1 MDARLRRW
9 GVLALAAALV
19 ELAAACGD
27 GPTEPGG
34 KIEGLPRPLD
44 VSEVAVVNANNRFG
58 FDLLRELNAADPDSN
73 IFISPLSASM
83 ALGMT
88 LNGAAGSTYDAM
100 RMTLGFGDLSN
111 EAINQ
116 SYRGLI
122 DLLVDLDPR
131 VTFGLG
137 NSIWYRQGFPVE
149 QDFLD
154 TTGEYFDAEV
164 AALDFNDPASVGVI
178 NGWVADKTAGKIKE
192 IIEPP
197 IDPMTVMF
205 LINAI
210 YFNGTWTYEFDPAE
224 TEEAPFHRPD
234 GSTVPVM
241 LMAQETDLAY
251 VNNERYQAVDL
262 PYGGEA
268 YSMTVVL
275 PREDVSIDSLVAE
288 LDAGSWEAMLAG
300 ARVTGLELRLPR
312 FKLEYEKVLNDA
324 LKALGMGV
332 AFTGGAADFSRIAA
346 GRELFI
352 SRVKQK
358 TYVEVDEEGTEAA
371 AVTVVEMRET
381 SVPSGPPVMRV
392 DRPFLFA
399 IRERFSGTVIFVGK
413 IVDLPP
419 A

>member
-1 MDARLRRW
+1 MDARLRR
-9 GVLALAAALV
+9 GVVLPLAAALV
-19 ELAAACGD
+19 QLASACGD
-27 GPTEPGG
+27 GPTEPHG

-44 VSEVAVVNANNRFG
+44 VSELAVVNANNHFG

-100 RMTLGFGDLSN
+100 RETLGFGDLSN

-122 DLLVDLDPR
+122 DLLIDLDPR

-137 NSIWYRQGFPVE
+137 NSIWYREGFPVE

-164 AALDFNDPASVGVI
+164 AALDFNDPTSVGVI
-178 NGWVADKTAGKIKE
+178 NGWVEENTAGKIKE

-224 TEEAPFHRPD
+224 TESAPFHRPD
-234 GSTVPVM
+234 GSTVPIM

-275 PREDVSIDSLVAE
+275 PREDVSIGSLVAE
-288 LDAGSWEAMLAG
+288 LDENSWDALLAD
-300 ARVTGLELRLPR
+300 AQVTGIELHLPR

-358 TYVEVDEEGTEAA
+358 TFVEVDEEGTEAA

-381 SVPSGPPVMRV
+381 SIPSGPPVMRV

>member
-1 MDARLRRW
+1 MNARLRRRW
-9 GVLALAAALV
+9 VPPLTVALAL
-19 ELAAACGD
+19 LATACGD
-27 GPTEPGG
+27 SPTEPNG

-58 FDLLRELNAADPDSN
+58 FNLLRELNAADPDSN

-100 RMTLGFGDLSN
+100 RVTLGFGDLSN

-122 DLLVDLDPR
+122 DLLIDLDPR

-149 QDFLD
+149 QEFLD

-164 AALDFNDPASVGVI
+164 AALDFNDPSSVGVI
-178 NGWVADKTAGKIKE
+178 NGWVEDKTAGKIKE

-197 IDPMTVMF
+197 IDPLTVMF

-224 TEEAPFHRPD
+224 TEQAPFHGPN

-241 LMAQETDLAY
+241 LMSQEGDHVY
-251 VNNERYQAVDL
+251 VNNEDYQAVDL

-275 PREDVSIDSLVAE
+275 PREGVSIDSFVAE
-288 LDAGSWEAMLAG
+288 LDENGWNDLFADAQ
-300 ARVTGLELRLPR
+300 VTGIELQLPR

-324 LKALGMGV
+324 LKALGMEV
-332 AFTGGAADFSRIAA
+332 AFMGGAADFSRIAA
-346 GRELFI
+346 GRDLYI

-358 TYVEVDEEGTEAA
+358 TFVEVDEEGTEAA

-413 IVDLPP
+413 IVNLPSV
-419 A
+419 

>member
-1 MDARLRRW
+1 MDVKLRRW
-9 GVLALAAALV
+9 VAVPLAGCLIQ
-19 ELAAACGD
+19 LAAACGD
-27 GPTEPGG
+27 GPTEPHG

-44 VSEVAVVNANNRFG
+44 VSETAVVNANNRFG
-58 FDLLRELNAADPDSN
+58 FDLLRQLNAADPDSN

-100 RMTLGFGDLSN
+100 RATLGFGELSN

-122 DLLVDLDPR
+122 DLLIDLDPR

-137 NSIWYRQGFPVE
+137 NSIWYREGFPVE

-164 AALDFNDPASVGVI
+164 SALDFDDAAAADVI
-178 NGWVADKTAGKIKE
+178 NGWVETETAGKIE
-192 IIEPP
+192 QIIDPP
-197 IDPMTVMF
+197 IDPQTVMF

-210 YFNGTWTYEFDPAE
+210 YFNGTWTYEFDKSE
-224 TEEAPFHRPD
+224 TEQAPFHRSD

-241 LMAQETDLAY
+241 FMAQQTDLAY
-251 VNNERYQAVDL
+251 AHDEGYQAVDL

-275 PREDVSIDSLVAE
+275 PREGVDIDSLIAE
-288 LDAGSWEAMLAG
+288 LDADSWEALLAD
-300 ARVTGLELRLPR
+300 ARVTGLELHLPR
-312 FKLEYEKVLNDA
+312 FRLEYEKVLNDA
-324 LKALGMGV
+324 LKALGMEV
-332 AFTGGAADFSRIAA
+332 AFVDGAADFSRIAP
-346 GRELFI
+346 GWQLFI
-352 SRVKQK
+352 SQVKQK
-358 TYVEVDEEGTEAA
+358 TFVKVDEEGTEAA
-371 AVTVVEMRET
+371 AVTSVEVGYT
-381 SVPSGPPVMRV
+381 SIPSGPPVLRV

>member
-1 MDARLRRW
+1 MDARLRW
-9 GVLALAAALV
+9 YGVLPLAVALV
-19 ELAAACGD
+19 PLAGCGD
-27 GPTEPGG
+27 GPTGPSG

-44 VSEVAVVNANNRFG
+44 VSEVEIVNANNHFG

-100 RMTLGFGDLSN
+100 RATLGFGEMSN

-122 DLLVDLDPR
+122 DLLIDLDPR

-137 NSIWYRQGFPVE
+137 NSIWYREGFPVE

-154 TTGEYFDAEV
+154 TTREYFDAEV

-178 NGWVADKTAGKIKE
+178 NGWVEEKTAGKIDQ

-197 IDPMTVMF
+197 INPLTIMF

-210 YFNGTWTYEFDPAE
+210 YFNGTWTYEFDPEE
-224 TEEAPFHRPD
+224 TEQAPFYRPD
-234 GSTVPVM
+234 GSTVPIM

-251 VNNERYQAVDL
+251 VNHERYQAVDL

-268 YSMTVVL
+268 FSMTVVL
-275 PREDVSIDSLVAE
+275 PREEVSIDSLVAE
-288 LDAGSWEAMLAG
+288 LDTEGWESLLAD
-300 ARVTGLELRLPR
+300 ARVTGLELHLPR

-324 LKALGMGV
+324 LKALGMEV
-332 AFTGGAADFSRIAA
+332 AFVGGAADFSRIAV
-346 GRELFI
+346 GRELYI

-358 TYVEVDEEGTEAA
+358 TFVEVDEEGTEAA

-381 SVPSGPPVMRV
+381 SIPSGPPLMRV

-399 IRERFSGTVIFVGK
+399 IRERFSGTILFIGK
-413 IVDLPP
+413 IINLP
-419 A
+419 AT

>member
-1 MDARLRRW
+1 MDSRVRR
-9 GVLALAAALV
+9 AALLS
-19 ELAAACGD
+19 LAVAFVSGGCSD
-27 GPTEPGG
+27 GPTALGG

-44 VSEVAVVNANNRFG
+44 VSEQKVVDGNNRFG
-58 FDLLRELNAADPDSN
+58 FDLLRELNAEDPDSN

-88 LNGAAGSTYDAM
+88 LNGAASTTYEAM
-100 RMTLGFGDLSN
+100 RNTLGFEELSN
-111 EAINQ
+111 EAINE
-116 SYRGLI
+116 SYRNLI

-137 NSIWYRQGFPVE
+137 NSIWYREGFPVE

-154 TTGEYFDAEV
+154 TTREYFDAEV
-164 AALDFNDPASVGVI
+164 AALDFSDPASVDVI
-178 NGWVADKTAGKIKE
+178 NGWVEDKTRGKIKE
-192 IIEPP
+192 IIAPP
-197 IDPMTVMF
+197 IDPMVIMF

-224 TEEAPFHRPD
+224 TEQAPFHRPD

-241 LMAQETDLAY
+241 LMAQQTDLEY
-251 VNNERYQAVDL
+251 VVTEHYQAVDL

-275 PREDVSIDSLVAE
+275 PHEGVRIDSLIAE
-288 LDAGSWEAMLAG
+288 LDESSWGSLLDG
-300 ARVTGLELRLPR
+300 ARVTGIELHLPR

-324 LKALGMGV
+324 LKALGMET
-332 AFTGGAADFSRIAA
+332 AFTGGAADFSRIAP
-346 GRELFI
+346 GRELYI

-358 TYVEVDEEGTEAA
+358 TFVEVDEEGTEAA
-371 AVTVVEMRET
+371 AVTVVETVVT
-381 SVPSGPPVMRV
+381 SVPRPPVMRV
-392 DRPFLFA
+392 DRPFVFA
-399 IRERFSGTVIFVGK
+399 IRERYSGTIIFIGK